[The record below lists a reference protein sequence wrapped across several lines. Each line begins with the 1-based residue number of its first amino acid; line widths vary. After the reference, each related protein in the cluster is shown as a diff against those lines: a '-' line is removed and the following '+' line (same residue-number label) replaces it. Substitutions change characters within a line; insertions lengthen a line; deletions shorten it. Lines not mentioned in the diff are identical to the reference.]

1 MESEADW
8 GQFWRNT
15 NQTVAELGEEADMVV
30 VPETS
35 SFKVIPSTMSGIFKT
50 LAPSCGVMR
59 VLVSSF
65 ANQIWVQTKGTLWSL
80 HGKV

>member
-35 SFKVIPSTMSGIFKT
+35 SFKV
-50 LAPSCGVMR
+50 
-59 VLVSSF
+59 VSS
-65 ANQIWVQTKGTLWSL
+65 
-80 HGKV
+80 